1 MTDTTE
7 AEDPQGP
14 GEEMEDQQMR
24 EMIRQALDR
33 EPSRPPDVLGGVQK
47 KIRERSG
54 GRFYDDGWST
64 ARHTP
69 VATYMV
75 TSAVMLAIVLAIYA
89 ILRPLSGDP
98 QPAPREPAPVR
109 ILPPPTQSTR

>member
-1 MTDTTE
+1 MTDQGE
-7 AEDPQGP
+7 SPQGK
-14 GEEMEDQQMR
+14 GEELEDQQMR
-24 EMIRQALDR
+24 EMIREALDR
-33 EPSRPPDVLGGVQK
+33 EPSRPPDVLGGVQR

-64 ARHTP
+64 TRHAP

-89 ILRPLSGDP
+89 ILRPLSGEA
-98 QPAPREPAPVR
+98 QPAPAEPAPVR
-109 ILPPPTQSTR
+109 ILPPPAKSPR

>member
-1 MTDTTE
+1 MTDSSE
-7 AEDPQGP
+7 GRQGP
-14 GEEMEDQQMR
+14 VEEAEDQQMR
-24 EMIRQALDR
+24 DMIREALDR

-64 ARHTP
+64 TRHAP

-89 ILRPLSGDP
+89 VLRPLSGDP
-98 QPAPREPAPVR
+98 EPAPPEPAPVR
-109 ILPPPTQSTR
+109 ILPPPPTSLR